1 MELSEREKVYK
12 TKKASKKEK
21 KTPTNFLS
29 SPSKRNMRVAM
40 AEIYLQIF
48 FFSPNKHGNL
58 FFSIFSFSPTF
69 SYILLYKKKKIYKNL
84 SYVYSYG
91 ISDGDNDSL
100 FRIDLETGELKVIG
114 FLDREKE
121 SEYLL
126 NVTVYDL
133 GKPQK
138 SVSRLLPITVLDE
151 NDCYPIFEKS
161 LVSLHVPESA
171 LNGFQIFH
179 FNATDKDEGLN
190 GKVTYSLVTETS
202 QFTIDRETGI
212 LSISAPLDRE
222 KQDLYELR
230 VRATDGGNK
239 GTTNDGEF
247 PSLSSEAQIQIK
259 IDDYN
264 DCAPEFHLA
273 DYTVRVREDVPI
285 GTVVATVTANDLDEG
300 NNGDVSYALGEGI
313 GASGE
318 GFFKIDKSTGTIR
331 TAKQL
336 DFEERQI
343 YSLAIVAVD
352 KGNPSLSSSSMLL
365 FLYISF
371 HYFLF
376 SFTIMLIY
384 LSSCMPFYIKKN
396 IIIIIFFFSLFFS
409 FFLARRLC
417 VRFVLLFFSSL
428 QHHLLLK

>member
-1 MELSEREKVYK
+1 M
-12 TKKASKKEK
+12 
-21 KTPTNFLS
+21 
-29 SPSKRNMRVAM
+29 
-40 AEIYLQIF
+40 
-48 FFSPNKHGNL
+48 
-58 FFSIFSFSPTF
+58 
-69 SYILLYKKKKIYKNL
+69 
-84 SYVYSYG
+84 
-91 ISDGDNDSL
+91 
-100 FRIDLETGELKVIG
+100 KVIG

-161 LVSLHVPESA
+161 LASLHVSENA
-171 LNGFQIFH
+171 RNGTIIFR

-202 QFTIDRETGI
+202 QFTIDRETGV

-230 VRATDGGNK
+230 VRATDGGDK
-239 GTTNDGEF
+239 GATDSEF
-247 PSLSSEAQIQIK
+247 PSLSSEALIQIK
-259 IDDYN
+259 IDDFN
-264 DCAPEFHLA
+264 DCIPEFHLT
-273 DYTVRVREDVPI
+273 DYNVRIREDVPI

-300 NNGDVSYALGEGI
+300 NNGEVLYAFGEGI

-318 GFFKIDKSTGTIR
+318 GFFKIDKYTGTIR

-343 YSLAIVAVD
+343 HSLVIVAVD
-352 KGNPSLSSSSMLL
+352 KGLPSLSSSSK
-365 FLYISF
+365 F
-371 HYFLF
+371 HF
-376 SFTIMLIY
+376 LIY
-384 LSSCMPFYIKKN
+384 VRYVV
-396 IIIIIFFFSLFFS
+396 IIILFIPII
-409 FFLARRLC
+409 
-417 VRFVLLFFSSL
+417 VG
-428 QHHLLLK
+428 